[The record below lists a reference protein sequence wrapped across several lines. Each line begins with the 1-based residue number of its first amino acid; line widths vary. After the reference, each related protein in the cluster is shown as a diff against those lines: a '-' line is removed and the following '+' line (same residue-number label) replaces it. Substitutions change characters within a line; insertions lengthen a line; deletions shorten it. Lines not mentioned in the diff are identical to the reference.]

1 MSSHRAAK
9 ALSSASSEQDHL
21 HVFPK
26 KGTDDNGRQ
35 VPATRI
41 WLWVSECSS
50 DASATIISPRHLSNP
65 SRGW

>member
-35 VPATRI
+35 RTTGA
-41 WLWVSECSS
+41 S
-50 DASATIISPRHLSNP
+50 DEDMAVGL
-65 SRGW
+65 